1 MSGLQISIPALDAI
15 TRGYREAPD
24 LTQREMLV
32 AMTEATLLLQREA
45 VEAMPRGATGLTRQ
59 SITSDAWSVPAGV
72 LGVVGSTQPSALY
85 VELGTKP
92 HMPPIAPLVPW
103 VRQVLGVAA
112 DRAERVAYLV
122 ARKIARKGTAAQ
134 KPFERTAQANA
145 GQVVAMFE
153 NAAAR
158 IAAHLA
164 APGGAGGAA

>member
-32 AMTEATLLLQREA
+32 AMTEANGLLLKG
-45 VEAMPRGATGLTRQ
+45 VVDAMPTATGLTRN
-59 SITSDAWSVPAGV
+59 SIGSDAWSTPTGV
-72 LGVVGSTQPSALY
+72 LGVVGSAQPSALY

-92 HMPPIAPLVPW
+92 HFMKVDPLIPW
-103 VRQVLGVAA
+103 VKAKFGLGEKET
-112 DRAERVAYLV
+112 RRIAEAVKW
-122 ARKIARKGTAAQ
+122 KIARKGTPAQ